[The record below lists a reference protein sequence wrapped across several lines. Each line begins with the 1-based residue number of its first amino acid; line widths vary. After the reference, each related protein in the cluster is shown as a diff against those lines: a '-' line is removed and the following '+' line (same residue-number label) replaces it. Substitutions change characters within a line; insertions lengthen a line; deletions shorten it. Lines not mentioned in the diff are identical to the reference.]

1 LNVDGFPI
9 IGWDDPMKTAS
20 AISVLFFAWMLQA
33 AETTKIPNFRA
44 DVCRTPWTWVN
55 SGKVTFQPG
64 GRATVDNDA
73 ATKYTWKV
81 KSSEQRLVEVEWT
94 YAGNKRNAVFT
105 FAEDMKSAKAV
116 IDEKKQWESKP
127 APK

>member
-1 LNVDGFPI
+1 
-9 IGWDDPMKTAS
+9 M
-20 AISVLFFAWMLQA
+20 
-33 AETTKIPNFRA
+33 
-44 DVCRTPWTWVN
+44 N

-64 GRATVDNDA
+64 GKATVDSDS

-81 KSSEQRLVEVEWT
+81 KSSEQRIVEVEWT

-116 IDEKKQWESKP
+116 IDETKRWESKP
-127 APK
+127 VPK